1 MYNEYPHM
9 ELYMANERIMTLDNY
24 SYTEKGPKYELTKE
38 RNGFY
43 LNTLNLIK
51 SEFNTYEIIGIEN
64 DSLRVKSKQYDSGFR
79 TFHRVDDSL
88 KFGQKINIAGKK
100 FLFGNGKETDTVYF
114 RNDSIF
120 ESSTY
125 KFNFRW
131 ELIEHNGFQI
141 LFIEE
146 FLPFVITKQDENI
159 IELKRFEN
167 PNDNYKLTE
176 LKK

>member
-1 MYNEYPHM
+1 MYNEYPDM
-9 ELYMANERIMTLDNY
+9 ELYMANERIFTLANY
-24 SYTEKGPKYELTKE
+24 SYSEQGPKYELTKK

-43 LNTLNLIK
+43 LNALNLIK

-64 DSLRVKSKQYDSGFR
+64 DSLRVKSKQYESGFR
-79 TFHRVDDSL
+79 TFHRIDDSL

-100 FLFGNGKETDTVYF
+100 FLFSNGKKTDTVYF

-120 ESSTY
+120 KDSSY
-125 KFNFRW
+125 EFNHQW
-131 ELIEHNGFQI
+131 ELIEHSGFQI

-146 FLPFVITKQDENI
+146 FPPFVITKQDKNS